1 MSAWLVR
8 VRMRVLRAVRGPVAH
23 WRTSLQLRVVLTS
36 LLVGFVAVTVLGGF
50 LTSRIR
56 DGLVNERIGQILR
69 ESARGAQDAQDT
81 FNAAGL
87 SSSSGVQQVLYDEP
101 RVLQVRGSGRPE
113 VFLFRSPSKS
123 PPVLANDTATNQDL
137 VTLILS
143 LIHI

>member
-1 MSAWLVR
+1 MLARL
-8 VRMRVLRAVRGPVAH
+8 RVLRAVRGPVAH

-36 LLVGFVAVTVLGGF
+36 LLVGFVAVSFLGGF
-50 LTSRIR
+50 LNSRIR
-56 DGLVNERIGQILR
+56 DGLVNERISQILR

-101 RVLQVRGSGRPE
+101 RVLQARGSGRPE

-123 PPVLANDTATNQDL
+123 PPVSYTHLRAHETVLEL
-137 VTLILS
+137 VS
-143 LIHI
+143 